1 MTGGAWLATVRPV
14 TGGSAGYSG
23 KSIAAKLGIGAGRR
37 VLVVGQPTS
46 VDLGDLRGAAV
57 HTRRSGDGYDVV
69 VAFTPDQR
77 ALTLRF
83 GALVPALAPAG
94 ALWICWPK
102 KASGVAT
109 DLSEGGVR
117 MHGLD
122 GGLVDVKIAAIDPVW
137 SALKFVR
144 RLADR

>member
-1 MTGGAWLATVRPV
+1 MTADTVADV
-14 TGGSAGYSG
+14 TSGQAGYSG
-23 KSIAAKLGIGAGRR
+23 KSPADKLGFAAGRR
-37 VLVVGQPTS
+37 ILVVGKPAE
-46 VDLGDLRGAAV
+46 VDLDDASGAQV
-57 HTRRSGDGYDVV
+57 HVRRSADEYDVV

-77 ALTLRF
+77 ALNLRF
-83 GALVPALAPAG
+83 GALVPVLAPAG

-109 DLSEGGVR
+109 DLSEGSVR

-122 GGLVDVKIAAIDPVW
+122 GGLVDVKIAAIDAVW

>member
-1 MTGGAWLATVRPV
+1 V
-14 TGGSAGYSG
+14 TGGPAGYSG

-37 VLVVGQPTS
+37 VLVVGRPAE
-46 VDLGDLRGAAV
+46 VDLGEMPGAVV
-57 HTRRSGDGYDVV
+57 HTRRSGEGYDVV
-69 VAFTPDQR
+69 VAFTPDRR

-102 KASGVAT
+102 KSSGVTT
-109 DLSEGGVR
+109 DLSEGAVR

-122 GGLVDVKIAAIDPVW
+122 GGLVDVKIAAIDTIW

>member
-1 MTGGAWLATVRPV
+1 MTRRRIVATVTDV
-14 TGGSAGYSG
+14 TGGQAGYSG
-23 KSIAAKLGIGAGRR
+23 KSPAAKLGFTAGRR
-37 VLVVGQPTS
+37 ILVVGKPAE
-46 VDLGDLRGAAV
+46 VDLGDATGAHIQV
-57 HTRRSGDGYDVV
+57 RRSGDDYDVV

-77 ALTLRF
+77 ALNLRF

-102 KASGVAT
+102 RSSGVAT
-109 DLSEGGVR
+109 DLSEGSVR
-117 MHGLD
+117 LHGLES
-122 GGLVDVKIAAIDPVW
+122 GLVDVKIAAIDAIW